1 MSKEAFMPLGSE
13 INDKVIVISEL
24 VVSWPRI
31 KGTVHIT
38 AVSSDSHTGRVICL
52 STTGSGW
59 ILHLDLY
66 VLFKMS
72 SGKSIPLWSVGMK
85 SYYEPR
91 WSLVFCLPE

>member
-1 MSKEAFMPLGSE
+1 MPLGSE

-52 STTGSGW
+52 STTGSG
-59 ILHLDLY
+59 
-66 VLFKMS
+66 
-72 SGKSIPLWSVGMK
+72 
-85 SYYEPR
+85 
-91 WSLVFCLPE
+91 